1 MTPVW
6 GRLVACGGL
15 VTRLAVR
22 GRLPIGRRLPT
33 CPTNL
38 TALLLLLCLTATAE
52 TKRIV
57 ILKVDGLPE
66 ALVER
71 YAAENAGGLRDG
83 QARLPFIRRIFGTNG
98 AWLDSFYVRGMSL
111 SAPSWSMLDTGHH
124 LEVHGNAEYDRYTL
138 RSHDYLN
145 FFPLYRAYAENKRA
159 DMPGVELLDE
169 QGVPLLID
177 RFPIGARY
185 QSFQLFQ
192 RGVRWKTLSEAIHN
206 KLRSPLRELFDEWQT
221 GFSFTSSIN
230 EQQERELIANLK
242 DPNVRYLDYYTGDY
256 DHVAHLADD
265 ALAQRRV
272 IESIDALVGR
282 VWAAIAKSPLADS
295 TALVLV
301 SDHGMNTTEGTF
313 SQGYSLVDFLT
324 SAAGGAHH
332 VINNRHTMSEYKL
345 KGLDPFVSEV
355 TTPSADSTYLAGQSG
370 EYPTAVVDLDG
381 NERASIALR
390 SNSLNF
396 LHILLTELI
405 KKQIRGAQRKAA
417 IDALF
422 QTLDRER
429 SVWQANIDGLAGEL
443 RDLRLRVKE
452 DEKRA
457 AELRHPTQ
465 QQIADGL
472 RTERWRL
479 MNRVEQAKADD
490 RAYVEYIATIRRLL
504 ALNPADFDPGK
515 FKIEDL
521 IPRKSLGE
529 LNSMDDLR
537 HYIAGPA
544 PTGLVV
550 APDGSLDM
558 EKSFRTVD
566 YLSALTSLEV
576 RNNVQKDVGT
586 RPVDFIAVAAA
597 PDKVWLYRDA
607 DHQAFIERRGDQ
619 LRYTPVSHW
628 CEGLPLEIFE
638 DPFLDVPNRQGFL
651 NDWHSESEWFQ
662 AVHRTRYSNGIIGIA
677 EQLLNEVPPGDPY
690 RDRRRALR
698 RTDLLVFANDHWNF
712 NVRGFNPGG
721 NHGSFLQISTHSVLM
736 FAGGKSTGIPRG
748 LHVTTPYD
756 SLSLVP
762 TILTLLGMP
771 DSSLPGPVI
780 KELLANH
787 PSL

>member
-1 MTPVW
+1 VT
-6 GRLVACGGL
+6 RLSLLWCRLAACGGL
-15 VTRLAVR
+15 VTRLAAK

-33 CPTNL
+33 CTTL
-38 TALLLLLCLTATAE
+38 ALLFCLTATAE
-52 TKRIV
+52 TKRVV

-66 ALVER
+66 GLVER

-83 QARLPFIRRIFGTNG
+83 QVRLPFIHRIFGDHGT
-98 AWLDSFYVRGMSL
+98 WLDSFYVRGMSL

-124 LEVHGNAEYDRYTL
+124 LEIHGNAEYDRYTL

-159 DMPGVELLDE
+159 DMAGVELLDE
-169 QGVPLLID
+169 QGVRLLID
-177 RFPIGARY
+177 RFPIDARY

-192 RGVRWKTLSEAIHN
+192 RGVRWKTLSDAIHN
-206 KLRSPLRELFDEWQT
+206 KLRSPLKELFDEWQT
-221 GFSFTSSIN
+221 GFSFTSSVN
-230 EQQERELIANLK
+230 EQMERELIAKLK
-242 DPNVRYLDYYTGDY
+242 DPNIRYLDYYTGDY
-256 DHVAHLADD
+256 DHVGHLADD

-272 IESIDALVGR
+272 IESIDGLVGR
-282 VWAAIAKSPLADS
+282 VWAAIAQSPYADS
-295 TALVLV
+295 TALLLV

-313 SQGYSLVDFLT
+313 SQGYSLVDFFT

-332 VINNRHTMSEYKL
+332 VINNRHLMSEYKIR
-345 KGLDPFVSEV
+345 GLDPFVSEV
-355 TTPSADSTYLAGQSG
+355 TTPSIDSTYLAGQSG
-370 EYPTAVVDLDG
+370 EYPTAVLDLDG
-381 NERASIALR
+381 NERANIALR
-390 SNSLNF
+390 NNSLNI

-405 KKQIRGAQRKAA
+405 KGQIRGPARKAA

-429 SVWQANIDGLAGEL
+429 PLWRANIDGLAEEL
-443 RDLRLRVKE
+443 RDLRHRIKA
-452 DEKRA
+452 DEKAA
-457 AELRHPTQ
+457 AELRHPTHQ
-465 QQIADGL
+465 QVQDGL

-479 MNRVEQAKADD
+479 LNRVEQAKADD
-490 RAYVEYIATIRRLL
+490 HAYVEYIATIRRLL
-504 ALNPADFDPGK
+504 ALDPADFDPGK

-529 LNSMDDLR
+529 LNSIDDLQ

-544 PTGLVV
+544 PVGLVV

-558 EKSFRTVD
+558 EKSFRTID
-566 YLSALTSLEV
+566 YFSALTSLQV
-576 RNNVQKDVGT
+576 RNNVQKYVGP
-586 RPVDFIAVAAA
+586 RPVDFIAVASA

-607 DHQAFIERRGDQ
+607 GHQAFIEKRGDQ
-619 LRYTPVSHW
+619 LRYSPVSNW

-638 DPFLDVPNRQGFL
+638 DPFLDVPDRESWL
-651 NDWHSESEWFQ
+651 REWHSESEWFR
-662 AVHRTRYSNGIIGIA
+662 AVHRTRYSNGIIGIV

-698 RTDLLVFANDHWNF
+698 RTDLLVFSNDHWNF

-736 FAGGKSTGIPRG
+736 FAGGKDTGIPRG
-748 LHVTTPYD
+748 LHVKTPYD

-762 TILTLLGMP
+762 TILTLMGMP
-771 DSSLPGPVI
+771 DPTLPGPVI
-780 KELLANH
+780 KELIAN
-787 PSL
+787 PSP